1 MKRIGSR
8 ENPVPRPGARVLL
21 LDASDRLLLF
31 RPAPDP
37 SNRDGEIIWMTPGG
51 GSESN
56 ETARE
61 TAQRELLEETGFR
74 VQLGPCVWERSW
86 TWYYGAHDLW
96 YDTLEYF
103 FPAHLKVFSPELTP
117 HVDDEMVSLLEHS
130 WMTID
135 EIADCDEMMSP
146 LRLAELILPIIARD
160 YPETPIQTGQ

>member
-1 MKRIGSR
+1 MQVAKGSHATHSSGTWFS
-8 ENPVPRPGARVLL
+8 GA
-21 LDASDRLLLF
+21 D
-31 RPAPDP
+31 
-37 SNRDGEIIWMTPGG
+37 
-51 GSESN
+51 
-56 ETARE
+56 
-61 TAQRELLEETGFR
+61 
-74 VQLGPCVWERSW
+74 
-86 TWYYGAHDLW
+86 DLW
-96 YDTLEYF
+96 YDTIEYF